1 LRAFDA
7 KRLFSRI
14 FDELLEEYRMFER
27 WGLRFLTSAGIG
39 LATAFA
45 AQAQA
50 PAPTAPFSLPLDCVV
65 GESCFLQNLIDLDQS
80 AGSIIDSL
88 CGQDTYDNHK
98 GIDIRVLTLKDM
110 RRGVNVLAAADG
122 EVLGLRDEMADVLV
136 EGAVPPTIKGRE
148 CGNGVGIRHANG
160 LTTQYCHMQ
169 RGSIAV
175 RKGQKVKRGDVLGK
189 IGVSGLSA
197 FPHLHLSVRAGE
209 KLVDVLGD
217 PAGGASCDIGQTKLD
232 LFGKELREALL
243 ASRNDILQIGLAD
256 RPFKLDALVQGATPD
271 VPTTQSQAMVAWG
284 WAMNA
289 LKGDQMRI
297 VIESDAGVFI
307 DQTTKP
313 RERRSA
319 AFVNFAG
326 RSRSPEAG
334 VYKVTVSLIRNG
346 QAFER
351 KTDTFNVK

>member
-1 LRAFDA
+1 MLHQW
-7 KRLFSRI
+7 RLSF
-14 FDELLEEYRMFER
+14 FA
-27 WGLRFLTSAGIG
+27 GVGIG
-39 LATAFA
+39 LAAAFA
-45 AQAQA
+45 AQAQV

-110 RRGVNVLAAADG
+110 QRGVNVLAVADG

-136 EGAVPPTIKGRE
+136 EGVVPPTIKGRE
-148 CGNGVGIRHANG
+148 CGNGVGIRHENG

-217 PAGGASCDIGQTKLD
+217 PAGGASCDIGQIKLD

-243 ASRNDILQIGLAD
+243 ASRNDILQIGLSD
-256 RPFKLDALVQGATPD
+256 RPFKLDALVQGTTPD
-271 VPTTQSQAMVAWG
+271 VPTTKSEAVVAWG
-284 WAMNA
+284 WAINA
-289 LKGDQMRI
+289 HEGDQMRI
-297 VIESDAGVFI
+297 VIENEAGVFT

-313 RERRSA
+313 RGRRSA
-319 AFVNFAG
+319 AFFNFAG
-326 RSRSPEAG
+326 RNRTPEAG
-334 VYKVTVSLIRNG
+334 AYKVTVSLIRNG
-346 QAFER
+346 QVFET
-351 KTDTFNVK
+351 KADTFIVK